1 MFITALS
8 CIFTAGDSLL
18 KRTVVFQLLLL
29 LFASHILIDSASAS
43 AVYEP
48 STNNIIIS
56 NEKNGVDLT
65 WLENQVNNKNVLSHS
80 GKTWYLNANVY
91 LYGGSKLFINNEDCD
106 VLVLGKNAK
115 LQYNSPFY
123 INNVEIRGGY
133 EIGTNARLHDV
144 YFNKTGGIRLDNM
157 HEDVYNITVKGGHSG
172 LRFYNGDGLKI
183 HNISVTDVSKSGL
196 ELFNVHNTEV
206 YDVYVKNAGDF
217 RNPSTSIFGV
227 IFDSG
232 SSNSSMHDIF
242 VDGTGWSSIEAT
254 GKSSDIHIYNIT
266 VYNSGH
272 NGLDLHGCG
281 NVLVE
286 NMSVHRSVSNNYLIT
301 GTGSPLGTYNVTLRN
316 VRSYN
321 ATPGSAV
328 QLGVGVKDI
337 LFENLYSEGADSI
350 VKAFNLSGL
359 TIINAAGSNN
369 YDGIT
374 FTLYS
379 GGDVINGFI
388 IDSDLRNH
396 TSKSMDLLYSTNSRL
411 INVLYDNLVFYP
423 NYDAEATVYY
433 YADVMLLSNGKSVP
447 EANIA
452 LTNNEGFSSPY
463 VNGFG
468 SDQDQFII
476 DKSGRTPLPA
486 ANRLQTLA
494 IAEYYKNSQGQMTKL
509 SHNLEV
515 TYLGKELTLPN
526 ISPDPTWHR
535 ENPNVPTYTIT
546 AVIPDGSTGSPN
558 IIGFAPSQNNP
569 FAPGGSKK
577 FRVWV
582 DEALT
587 DMRWYVD
594 GSLVSSGSL
603 EYNWNIKKGSHTIHF
618 EGANTNGA
626 VMQSW
631 SVSGRA
637 VVPEEYVGEPVVAG
651 SGITFTPSMT
661 SFAASISE
669 STTFMIDPD
678 EQFTSS
684 QWYLNGEPVASGLTT
699 YSHKWDASGSFTVR
713 FEGVSDRG
721 TVSRTWNVVVSG
733 SEYSKVSIVPSTNV
747 VTPDG
752 TFSLDMYIDPKQP
765 VTGAQFDLH

>member
-1 MFITALS
+1 
-8 CIFTAGDSLL
+8 LL
-18 KRTVVFQLLLL
+18 KKTVVLQLILL
-29 LFASHILIDSASAS
+29 LFASHLLIDLASAS

-48 STNNIIIS
+48 STNSIIIS

-65 WLENQVNNKNVLSHS
+65 WLENHVNNKNVLSHS

-91 LYGGSKLFINNEDCD
+91 LYDGSKLFINNKDCD
-106 VLVLGKNAK
+106 VLILDKNAK
-115 LQYNSPFY
+115 LQYDSPFY

-133 EIGTNARLHDV
+133 EIATNARLHDV
-144 YFNKTGGIRLDNM
+144 YFNNSGGIRLDNM
-157 HEDVYNITVKGGHSG
+157 HEDVYNITVRGGYSG
-172 LRFYNGDGLKI
+172 LRFFNGNGLKI
-183 HNISVTDVSKSGL
+183 HNISISDVSRSGL

-206 YDVYVKNAGDF
+206 YDVYVKNAGNF
-217 RNPSTSIFGV
+217 RNPSTGMFGV

-242 VDGTGWSSIEAT
+242 VDGTGWSTIEAT
-254 GKSSDIHIYNIT
+254 GNSSYISIYNIT

-281 NVLVE
+281 DVLVE
-286 NMSVHRSVSNNYLIT
+286 NMSVYKSVSNNYLIT
-301 GTGSPLGTYNVTLRN
+301 GTGSSLGTYNVTLRN
-316 VRSYN
+316 VRSYD

-328 QLGVGVKDI
+328 QLGVGVKDVV
-337 LFENLYSEGADSI
+337 LENLYSEGSDTI
-350 VKAFNLSGL
+350 VKAFSLSDL
-359 TIINAAGSNN
+359 TIINAAGSEN

-379 GGDVINGFI
+379 GVDVINGFI
-388 IDSDLRNH
+388 VDSDLRNH
-396 TSKSMDLLYSTNSRL
+396 VSKSVNLLYSTNSRL
-411 INVLYDNLVFYP
+411 INVLYDDLVFYP

-447 EANIA
+447 EANIV

-463 VNGFG
+463 VDGFG

-476 DKSGRTPLPA
+476 GKSGRTPLPA

-494 IAEYYKNSQGQMTKL
+494 IAEYYENSQGKMTKL
-509 SHNLEV
+509 SHNLKV
-515 TYLGKELTLPN
+515 KYLGKELTLSN

-535 ENPNVPTYTIT
+535 VNPNVPAYTIT
-546 AVIPDGSTGSPN
+546 AVIPDDGTGSPN

-569 FAPGGSKK
+569 FVPGGSKK

-603 EYNWNIKKGSHTIHF
+603 EYNWNILEGSHTIHF
-618 EGANTNGA
+618 EGGNTKGA
-626 VMQSW
+626 VIQGW
-631 SVSGRA
+631 SVSGKA
-637 VVPEEYVGEPVVAG
+637 MAPEDYIEEPAAEEPVVAG
-651 SGITFTPSMT
+651 SGTTFTPSMT

-669 STTFMIDPD
+669 STTFMIDSD

-684 QWYLNGEPVASGLTT
+684 RWYVNGESVASGLTT
-699 YSHKWDASGSFTVR
+699 YSHKWDASGSFTVK

-733 SEYSKVSIVPSTNV
+733 SEYSEVSIVPSTNV
-747 VTPDG
+747 ASG
-752 TFSLDMYIDPKQP
+752 ETFSLDMYIDPKQP
-765 VTGAQFDLH
+765 VTGRSST